1 MGRKTLKQR
10 QERDA
15 ARIAEQTI
23 GGRIIERARQA
34 SSTDADW
41 YANELYTEL
50 SEVAE
55 TRFPEIGEL
64 CFFNYSAA
72 YPEKYPHYDRRPLV
86 YIMDYQEDKLL
97 GANLHYLNPD
107 YRDGVAR
114 GLINKV
120 SARLPKKTLHRY
132 FFTNI
137 GDIFIIPPSADEWA
151 SVAELVT
158 ENFVNK
164 YGRKVELQKVWDS
177 I

>member
-15 ARIAEQTI
+15 ARIAQQTI

-64 CFFNYSAA
+64 CFFSYSAA
-72 YPEKYPHYDRRPLV
+72 YPEKYPHYDRSC
-86 YIMDYQEDKLL
+86 LL
-97 GANLHYLNPD
+97 YTSPSP
-107 YRDGVAR
+107 RDRQNWRMPCCA
-114 GLINKV
+114 
-120 SARLPKKTLHRY
+120 
-132 FFTNI
+132 
-137 GDIFIIPPSADEWA
+137 
-151 SVAELVT
+151 
-158 ENFVNK
+158 
-164 YGRKVELQKVWDS
+164 
-177 I
+177 